1 MKKIMKA
8 LLSLLMIVPISGCS
22 GEKTV
27 GKDIKIDEITEFY
40 YTYSSSTNPPD
51 YQRYRFYVDDG
62 KYMFYHEA
70 RKGDHWPL
78 TEDDITVSGKV
89 ELTEEQWKEFFKLL
103 ENGKV
108 KKREE
113 HLESG
118 DPGPWLY
125 LYWKKDG
132 GKVQEFSFETGGRV
146 LEFVEF
152 CRKLAAQ

>member
-1 MKKIMKA
+1 MMKKIMKA

-27 GKDIKIDEITEFY
+27 GRDIKIDDITEFY

-89 ELTEEQWKEFFKLL
+89 ELTEEQWKEFFGLL
-103 ENGKV
+103 NNGKV

-113 HLESG
+113 NLESG

-132 GKVQEFSFETGGRV
+132 GEVQEFSF
-146 LEFVEF
+146 
-152 CRKLAAQ
+152 

>member
-27 GKDIKIDEITEFY
+27 GRDIKIDDITEFY

-89 ELTEEQWKEFFKLL
+89 ELTEEQWKAFFELL
-103 ENGKV
+103 NNGKV

-125 LYWKKDG
+125 LYWNGDKSKYQ
-132 GKVQEFSFETGGRV
+132 KFSFAS
-146 LEFVEF
+146 
-152 CRKLAAQ
+152 LAERSAFEELCEELASR